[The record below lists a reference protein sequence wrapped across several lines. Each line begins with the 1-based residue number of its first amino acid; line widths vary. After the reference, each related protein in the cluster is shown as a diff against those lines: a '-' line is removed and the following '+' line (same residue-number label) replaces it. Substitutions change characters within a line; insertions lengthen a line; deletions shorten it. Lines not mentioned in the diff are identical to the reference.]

1 MISVLVLHHDHHQTC
16 DATNSKNKTCPSSSC
31 GKISN
36 IKYPFRLKNDPTT
49 CGDPRYELSC
59 ENNKTTLTLSSSK
72 YYVKSINYNNYTIRL
87 VDPGIQESDCSSMPR
102 YFLTTSNFTSS
113 YDYNYRGD
121 PYETFQD
128 RIPSGTLP
136 LFDHVVYMNCSNL
149 VRDDHAYT
157 DTASCIKL
165 NSQGGHVYAIAGDL
179 TVGNLKHNDCHVM
192 VVTAISF
199 FGYNHSKIEADNFY
213 QKFSYSEIHRMLV
226 DGFEVSWLSGPCQD
240 LCGNPGDCSLRET
253 TLTPK
258 CSGRGDYCITTMGF
272 HVDCGTTSKL
282 RMFVEGDTK
291 DIEIPPKPSPY
302 PTEIIQDHVTSS
314 SESVSDDDATGSISF
329 LEETIEVPLL

>member
-1 MISVLVLHHDHHQTC
+1 MTQQPVAIRDTSYP
-16 DATNSKNKTCPSSSC
+16 AKT
-31 GKISN
+31 
-36 IKYPFRLKNDPTT
+36 
-49 CGDPRYELSC
+49 
-59 ENNKTTLTLSSSK
+59 NKTTLTLSSSK

-165 NSQGGHVYAIAGDL
+165 NSQGGHVYAIARDL
-179 TVGNLKHNDCHVM
+179 TVRNLKHNDCHVE

-199 FGYNHSKIEADNFY
+199 FGYNRSGVEPRNFY

-226 DGFEVSWLSGPCQD
+226 DGFEVSWLSVPCED

-253 TLTPK
+253 TWTPK
-258 CSGRGDYCITTMGF
+258 CTEHGDYCITTMGF
-272 HVDCGTTSKL
+272 HVDCGK
-282 RMFVEGDTK
+282 MNNFVFILLFGLNALL
-291 DIEIPPKPSPY
+291 IFY
-302 PTEIIQDHVTSS
+302 LNLIIIFVSS
-314 SESVSDDDATGSISF
+314 LSCF
-329 LEETIEVPLL
+329 